1 MKLKYYMQTG
11 VVALIAATTVCPVR
25 IHGTTITV

>member
-11 VVALIAATTVCPVR
+11 VVALIAATTAVR